1 MALTV
6 AQLTARLT
14 ADTSNFFKA
23 MSIADAAM
31 FRTGGIA
38 KRVGAGI
45 GVAFVGGSVM
55 AVRAAG
61 NFEESMNVLQEV
73 SGATNSE
80 FQALGKEAKAL
91 GADVRI
97 PNVSAKDAADAMLEL
112 AKAGLSVED
121 TLKGARGV
129 LQLGVSSNLDFADS
143 ATVVARAMTAFG
155 LKGNKATQVADLLTA
170 AANKSTAEVGDM
182 ALGFQMAGTSFAGSN
197 QSIVDMTA
205 SLALMANAGIA
216 GSDAGTSLKQMMRR
230 LTPQSKQAKDE
241 MKKLGVEVFNAQ
253 GEFRPMREIIGEFTR
268 ATKNMTTEQ
277 RQAALGVIF
286 GSDAIRAANVML
298 TKGTEKFDKMTESVT
313 QGGEAQA
320 MAEAKTK
327 GFNGAVGG
335 LISQIET
342 LAIEL
347 GEKMLPAATEV
358 VRGISDFVAN
368 LDPDAIVAF
377 FKPLTLLVTG
387 LKNLASVLFS
397 LPKPVLA
404 AAAAFGVFKYAIL
417 PLTSKIGKAT
427 TALKTFSVT
436 AAFASNPVGIVVGA
450 IAGLT
455 LGMKMLTDASRDAR
469 IGIDELNEGFSNS
482 VDATVAYEEAIDA
495 SKEATTAE
503 NIAKRN
509 LNKVLQ
515 EADKVRQQEAS
526 GAITS
531 AQAQARLNDLDK
543 KAEPLR
549 KAVTQATRN
558 RRSAEAN
565 LDSTQQ
571 NANKTQEE
579 AIRQARESARQ
590 AKLGLAWGVDV
601 KKNKEQ
607 LSRAT
612 ATLARL
618 TGEEAIALDN
628 ANESAGVASGTFES
642 NLNPAIKDLAA
653 KLKGAD
659 GSKLRSEL
667 ESIVSKAETTAT
679 QLKNSG
685 PTIGSGFLGGIKS
698 GILGGASALYATVA
712 LVVKGAVAQAK
723 ASAKIKSP
731 SQVAAEE
738 IGHPFTEGIAV
749 GIADG
754 STSVSQAVAST
765 MSKAAIRGTGAAK
778 SAGNKI
784 IQGYKASTIRN
795 LILTNEAIDKKMKEG
810 LRKAIT
816 NARATVTAQGS
827 KLQVAFGRMRDRI
840 LRGFDAISSLPT
852 ALERQLQGE
861 TAAERQLRELE
872 EGRTA
877 ASQAERKAEAD
888 NTLAAIAGR
897 IAAANSLQQGENE
910 TAEEL
915 AARKAE
921 ELTRIE
927 ADRVEAQ
934 RVLGDIAY
942 EQTRAALE
950 KQAEIE
956 RANLES
962 AAELERKNW
971 DERRLIQREAL
982 EDQLTALENNLM
994 SGKIKSG
1001 NIQRE
1006 ILKTIRSFDKG
1017 YKKSGELLG
1026 INFAAGLVATRNKV
1040 VAKAKL
1046 IAKAIEN
1053 VLKLRSPA
1061 KEGPL
1066 SDLNTWWTPFSETLL
1081 EGVDTRPLSAT
1092 VNGAVTPSPGALMG
1106 RGASGAGAIVVNV
1119 SDQTFAGMSREQAD
1133 RVARDIKAAFDRQV
1147 VATF

>member
-45 GVAFVGGSVM
+45 GIAMIGGAVM
-55 AVRAAG
+55 SARAAG

-73 SGATNSE
+73 SGATE
-80 FQALGKEAKAL
+80 DQFTALGDEAKAL
-91 GADVRI
+91 GKDVRI

-155 LKGNKATQVADLLTA
+155 LKGDKATQVADLLTA

-230 LTPQSKQAKDE
+230 LTPQSKAAKDE
-241 MKKLGVEVFNAQ
+241 MKKLGVEVFNAK
-253 GEFRPMREIIGEFTR
+253 GEFKPMREIIGEFTK
-268 ATKNMTTEQ
+268 ATKNMSTEQ
-277 RQAALGVIF
+277 RQAALGIIF

-298 TKGTEKFDKMTESVT
+298 TKGTEKFDAMTESVT

-327 GFNGAVGG
+327 GLNGAVGG
-335 LISQIET
+335 LVSQIET
-342 LAIEL
+342 LAIEV
-347 GEKMLPAATEV
+347 GSAMLPTLTDL
-358 VRGISDFVAN
+358 VRKFSDFVGSIDTDKIVQFGSYVKDAVKVLFELGKVLFAVATAN
-368 LDPDAIVAF
+368 GKALPMLIGIGTA
-377 FKPLTLLVTG
+377 LVTLNYVIRPVIASIMAMRAAMMG
-387 LKNLASVLFS
+387 LTMAMAINPVTAWTVAVGALAGLLFG
-397 LPKPVLA
+397 
-404 AAAAFGVFKYAIL
+404 F
-417 PLTSKIGKAT
+417 IGRTAGAT
-427 TALKTFSVT
+427 TALNNLRQAMDDS
-436 AAFASNPVGIVVGA
+436 AAAALDLS
-450 IAGLT
+450 
-455 LGMKMLTDASRDAR
+455 DAM
-469 IGIDELNEGFSNS
+469 
-482 VDATVAYEEAIDA
+482 V
-495 SKEATTAE
+495 
-503 NIAKRN
+503 NISDGSLRVKA
-509 LNKVLQ
+509 
-515 EADKVRQQEAS
+515 
-526 GAITS
+526 
-531 AQAQARLNDLDK
+531 AQAQ
-543 KAEPLR
+543 
-549 KAVTQATRN
+549 
-558 RRSAEAN
+558 
-565 LDSTQQ
+565 
-571 NANKTQEE
+571 
-579 AIRQARESARQ
+579 
-590 AKLGLAWGVDV
+590 
-601 KKNKEQ
+601 
-607 LSRAT
+607 
-612 ATLARL
+612 
-618 TGEEAIALDN
+618 
-628 ANESAGVASGTFES
+628 
-642 NLNPAIKDLAA
+642 
-653 KLKGAD
+653 
-659 GSKLRSEL
+659 
-667 ESIVSKAETTAT
+667 
-679 QLKNSG
+679 
-685 PTIGSGFLGGIKS
+685 
-698 GILGGASALYATVA
+698 
-712 LVVKGAVAQAK
+712 QAK
-723 ASAKIKSP
+723 AQAEVNRLEREGATSTRAYETAQDNLRAANNELTRAQTDLTRRVGEGTKEVLDAMVADRNMITTARNKRDEAARLAQQLPRNKKAQEDATKAQKEYEFALKTATSNSKDFTSQVQDIARNLKGPAKAAFLESAKSISNWNVSAAKERLSETLQKIGMSKEEADVAAQKVATGLSAGLGKISAEPAVQAARRAVQLAVAAAKETAKISSP
-731 SQVAAEE
+731 SKLTADEV
-738 IGHPFTEGIAV
+738 GHPFSEGIAV

-754 STSVSQAVAST
+754 STSVSEAVRST
-765 MSKAAIRGTGAAK
+765 MSKAAIRGSGAAK
-778 SAGNKI
+778 SGGAKI
-784 IQGYKASTIRN
+784 IQGYKSSVIRN
-795 LILTNEAIDKKMKEG
+795 LILTNESIDKKMKEG

-816 NARATVTAQGS
+816 GARATVTAQGS

-840 LRGFDAISSLPT
+840 LRGFDAISAISTP
-852 ALERQLQGE
+852 LERALQGE
-861 TAAERQLRELE
+861 TAAEKELRELE

-877 ASQAERKAEAD
+877 TSQAERKSEAD
-888 NTLAAIAGR
+888 NTIAAIAGR

-915 AARKAE
+915 AARKAD
-921 ELTRIE
+921 ELLRIE
-927 ADRVEAQ
+927 SDRIEAQ
-934 RVLGDIAY
+934 RVLDDIAY
-942 EQTRAALE
+942 EQTRASLE
-950 KQAEIE
+950 KRAETE

-1001 NIQRE
+1001 NIQRA

-1026 INFAAGLVATRNKV
+1026 VEFAAGLVATRNKV
-1040 VAKAKL
+1040 VAKARL

-1081 EGVDTRPLSAT
+1081 EGIDTRPLSAT

-1106 RGASGAGAIVVNV
+1106 RGAGGAGAIVVNV

-1147 VATF
+1147 IATF